1 MEYNF
6 KQEKIKGLKKE
17 IKDAFSEIE
26 HKKQTLTY
34 MQGELQKT
42 PQDLNRNQYLKR
54 INEIISNLKAQKKEI
69 KGILDEVRDIQKDTE
84 GVLKGIQR
92 LDNEI
97 EEFIFNEA
105 KKDKVAAG
113 IYKEIVSLKEKFDK
127 LVVNI
132 QETNKMKNGIRD
144 IESKLEDF
152 RIKYKNMEEINKLE
166 HDLNGIKQENMNL
179 KR

>member
-1 MEYNF
+1 
-6 KQEKIKGLKKE
+6 
-17 IKDAFSEIE
+17 
-26 HKKQTLTY
+26 
-34 MQGELQKT
+34 
-42 PQDLNRNQYLKR
+42 
-54 INEIISNLKAQKKEI
+54 
-69 KGILDEVRDIQKDTE
+69 VRDIQKDTE

-144 IESKLEDF
+144 VESKLEDF